1 MFGRATPLALVLSL
15 LAAAHAAAQP
25 LPARNARLGALE
37 ALSDA
42 FEDLAAAVRPAVV
55 QVLVTGYGPI
65 QPQGQTTAALLSR
78 QRGGGSGLVVG
89 ADGYIVTNAH
99 VVEGAT
105 RVQVVLPAPRGEPS
119 GRSAVPLRGQTVGAR
134 IVGADPETDLALLK
148 VDATG
153 LPALVFADSDDL
165 KPGQVVFAFGS
176 PLGLEDT
183 VTMGIVS
190 ATGRQREPD
199 DPMVF
204 VQTDAPINPGSSGGP
219 LVDATGRVVG
229 VNTFIV
235 SQSGGNEGV
244 GFAVPSNIVSAVVDQ
259 LRTTGRVRRGTI
271 GVNAQTV
278 TPLVAAGLGLPE
290 GARVVLGDVFPG
302 GPAGGAGL
310 RPGDVILALD
320 GKPMENGR
328 QLDVNVYR
336 RPIGGTVRL
345 SAQRGDSRFEAI
357 VPVAERDDDPGRFT
371 DLVNPERNLVQR
383 LGILGLD
390 VDDRTGPLAGRLRGP
405 RGVLVAARAAD
416 APRAEQGL
424 RPGDVIYSVNGR
436 AVGGVDALRAALDA
450 IGRGGPCV
458 LHVQRGLALYFVA
471 VELD

>member
-1 MFGRATPLALVLSL
+1 MFQGAASVAVVLSL
-15 LAAAHAAAQP
+15 LVAADVVAQP
-25 LPARNARLGALE
+25 LPARNARLAALE
-37 ALSDA
+37 ALSEA
-42 FEDLAAAVRPAVV
+42 FEDLAATVRPAVV
-55 QVLVTGYGPI
+55 QVLVTGYGTI
-65 QPQGQTTAALLSR
+65 QPQGQTAAALLSR

-89 ADGYIVTNAH
+89 ADGYVVTNAH

-105 RVQVVLPAPRGEPS
+105 RIQVVLPLSKEGPS
-119 GRSAVPLRGQTVGAR
+119 GRSAVPRRGPTVGAR
-134 IVGADPETDLALLK
+134 IVGVDSETDLALLK
-148 VDATG
+148 VEATG
-153 LPALVFADSDDL
+153 LPALTFADSDDL

-235 SQSGGNEGV
+235 SQSGGNEGL

-278 TPLVAAGLGLPE
+278 TPLVAAGLGLPS

-328 QLDVNVYR
+328 QLDVNIYR
-336 RPIGGTVRL
+336 RPIGGTVTL
-345 SAQRGDSRFEAI
+345 SAQRGDARFEAI
-357 VPVAERDDDPGRFT
+357 VTVAERDDDPGRFT
-371 DLVNPERNLVQR
+371 DLVSPERNLVQR

-390 VDDRTGPLAGRLRGP
+390 VDGRAGPLAGRLRGP

-424 RPGDVIYSVNGR
+424 QPGDVIYSVNGR
-436 AVGGVDALRAALDA
+436 TADGVEALRTALDA
-450 IGRGGPCV
+450 IGRAGACV
-458 LHVQRGLALYFVA
+458 LHVQRGAALYFVA